1 MHYYSFADGPARSS
15 IVNFIW
21 RLNVPNSN
29 AAPWYFSL
37 TRTLFTAISPIKSV
51 VDVNVKSAALSR
63 SANSSGEISFRT
75 SLSLEREKKRERE
88 EAKKREIRQIRCT
101 SAKVDLRI
109 GNSIA

>member
-29 AAPWYFSL
+29 AVPWYFSL

-51 VDVNVKSAALSR
+51 VDVNVKSVALSPTQAVEYFIPR
-63 SANSSGEISFRT
+63 FPLPS
-75 SLSLEREKKRERE
+75 ERDSICQITGT
-88 EAKKREIRQIRCT
+88 REIESMEMDASSSFAHQ
-101 SAKVDLRI
+101 LH
-109 GNSIA
+109 

>member
-29 AAPWYFSL
+29 AVPRYFSL

-51 VDVNVKSAALSR
+51 VDVNVKSATLSR
-63 SANSSGEISFRT
+63 TRSAKYRSEHLSAVEEKERETRCRCDSAN
-75 SLSLEREKKRERE
+75 K
-88 EAKKREIRQIRCT
+88 AC
-101 SAKVDLRI
+101 
-109 GNSIA
+109 